1 MQRFISHLICY
12 VCVLN
17 ALSSC
22 ADQADS
28 SHTSD
33 MTSSVEVEAG
43 ALSRSEE
50 ERVWVELVVG
60 SEWSI
65 TPPELDPYEP
75 LREGRTRCGV
85 TDMGEEYGGIEISTT
100 RCGHMTLTQPILS
113 DLQAG
118 DLLEIVVWHSPLVS
132 ETPAQGLMS
141 VDLEEVTLW
150 SETLLIPN
158 VARSWTLTLEVT
170 ESFARGASMFFHVQN
185 HGTNAYTLL
194 SVKRGR

>member
-1 MQRFISHLICY
+1 MLRFVSQLIC
-12 VCVLN
+12 CACALN
-17 ALSSC
+17 ALSC
-22 ADQADS
+22 CDDQADS
-28 SHTSD
+28 DHIGD
-33 MTSSVEVEAG
+33 MISGMQVEAG
-43 ALSRSEE
+43 ALSSSEE
-50 ERVWVELVVG
+50 ERVWIDLVAG

-75 LREGRTRCGV
+75 SREGRTRCGV

-100 RCGHMTLTQPILS
+100 HCGHMTLTQPIRS

-132 ETPAQGLMS
+132 DTPAQGLIS

-170 ESFARGASMFFHVQN
+170 ESFAREAPLLFHVHN